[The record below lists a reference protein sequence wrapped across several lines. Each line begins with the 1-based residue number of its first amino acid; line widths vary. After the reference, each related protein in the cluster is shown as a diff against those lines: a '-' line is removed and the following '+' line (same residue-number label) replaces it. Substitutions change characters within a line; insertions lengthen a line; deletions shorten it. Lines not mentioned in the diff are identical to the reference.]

1 MLLAGKTNDEKSKAN
16 FAVCKIISKVFEIKA
31 EIIPGKTSRQK
42 KKILMPLKPAEKMG
56 LMEGVF

>member
-42 KKILMPLKPAEKMG
+42 KKILMIMQPAE
-56 LMEGVF
+56 ERGVKGGYF